1 MLMPMVS
8 LMSTTL
14 EVINLSVTNGQ
25 LSYDPDTT
33 TYAFQP
39 DANFNGIARFNYSIT
54 DNNGGTVSNT
64 VELNIVAI
72 NDAPTATF
80 DVDQTI
86 AENSNALTGL
96 LAATDVDGN
105 DGTTFALVS
114 AAIDGADPVTEVNGL
129 TIAPDGN
136 WNTIPKTPP
145 TTLLLRAKAKSSL
158 SPIKSVMTQ
167 ALPVRTASP
176 SPLPALTTLLLQLSP
191 RLNPPLRMHWS
202 PSLVS

>member
-1 MLMPMVS
+1 MVS

-14 EVINLSVTNGQ
+14 KFINLSVTNGE

-33 TYAFQP
+33 TYTFEP

-64 VELNIVAI
+64 VELNIIAV

-96 LAATDVDGN
+96 LTATDVDGN

-114 AAIDGADPVTEVNGL
+114 AAIDGADPVAEVSGL
-129 TIAPDGN
+129 TIAADGN
-136 WNTIPKTPP
+136 WNFDPKDPAYNALAEGESQVITI
-145 TTLLLRAKAKSSL
+145 TLSL
-158 SPIKSVMTQ
+158 I
-167 ALPVRTASP
+167 
-176 SPLPALTTLLLQLSP
+176 
-191 RLNPPLRMHWS
+191 HI
-202 PSLVS
+202 